1 MEVDV
6 ILKNLYFALCFPVER
21 TVTVCIC
28 LCVCVRLF
36 VQAKGQQQTPM
47 VYNTYI
53 PSKALDLHRTFS
65 VQSYKARI

>member
-6 ILKNLYFALCFPVER
+6 ILKNLYFPLFFPLER
-21 TVTVCIC
+21 TVTVSIR
-28 LCVCVRLF
+28 LCVYVRFF

-47 VYNTYI
+47 VYNTFI
-53 PSKALDLHRTFS
+53 PTKALDLHSTFS